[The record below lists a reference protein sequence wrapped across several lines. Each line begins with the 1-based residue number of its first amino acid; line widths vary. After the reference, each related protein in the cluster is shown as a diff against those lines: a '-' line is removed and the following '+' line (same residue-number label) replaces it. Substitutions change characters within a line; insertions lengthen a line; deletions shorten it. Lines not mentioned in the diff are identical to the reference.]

1 MLSTFNFDPD
11 FKIFYKKLHAIKG
24 SLTSLVIPITK
35 CIRIKSGYHFITA
48 LLSNLTKLKSLT
60 FLGYSNNQYRTN
72 TNFLKCVGKGMTNFV
87 KNGGNLD
94 HLEYNNL
101 LISGSINLIQQ
112 RLYKPFA
119 CLLKL
124 KSLTISKTN
133 MLLFKGGK
141 RLNQFI
147 V

>member
-1 MLSTFNFDPD
+1 
-11 FKIFYKKLHAIKG
+11 
-24 SLTSLVIPITK
+24 
-35 CIRIKSGYHFITA
+35 
-48 LLSNLTKLKSLT
+48 
-60 FLGYSNNQYRTN
+60 
-72 TNFLKCVGKGMTNFV
+72 MTNFV

-101 LISGSINLIQQ
+101 RISGSINLIQQ